1 MVDIS
6 KRYEEKIG
14 TLFRMVP
21 SFQKVGKAGYH
32 PGIGTMRMF
41 DDSLGNPHRKFK
53 TIHVAGTNGKGS
65 VSSMLASVLMGMG
78 YRVGLYTSP
87 HLADFRERIKVNGE
101 MITHEAVLDF
111 LDRSEGFVAEN
122 DPSFFEI
129 TTAMAFDY
137 FAACGVDY
145 AVVECGLGGRLDST
159 NIVTPV
165 LSVITSIGLDH
176 TDILGD
182 TEEKI
187 AFEKGGI
194 IKAGVPV
201 VAGQVT
207 DSVAE
212 VLGGIAEER
221 GAMLY
226 MMGAE
231 IENNPSHLTMGPSL
245 CGQRGS
251 TVFSSQPPS
260 DDSQPTSHSDHI
272 GHENAAFCSQT
283 SLLGHIGHENA
294 AFCAQTSLQTH
305 IGHENANF
313 CAQPPLLDHIG
324 HENAAFCA
332 QTSLQTHIGHENAAF
347 CAHFPD
353 SVLEDILSKMD
364 LKGDYQRSNLKTVLK
379 CLEVLSMCG
388 LTAEPDQVADSICHA
403 AERTGFRGRWEVL
416 SQKPYVVCDIAH
428 NPHGIRPV
436 MEQLKRVFQEALS
449 VMGDNLSGNG
459 ASPRLFLVFGV
470 MGDKDLESISDYLPR
485 EAYYF
490 YTAADSPRA
499 MNPNKLF
506 QWMSDHGFKGE
517 VTRDVVSAVHD
528 CLVQASEND
537 IIYIGGSSYVVAEA
551 IKLF

>member
-1 MVDIS
+1 MEAVS
-6 KRYEEKIG
+6 KRYEEKIDA
-14 TLFRMVP
+14 LFKMVP
-21 SFQKVGKAGYH
+21 SFQKVGKKGYH
-32 PGIGTMRMF
+32 PGIETMDAF
-41 DDSLGNPHRKFK
+41 DHFLWHPHRDFRI
-53 TIHVAGTNGKGS
+53 IHVAGTNGKGS

-78 YRVGLYTSP
+78 HRVGLYTSP
-87 HLADFRERIKVNGE
+87 HLVDFRERIKVNGE
-101 MITHEAVLDF
+101 MITQEAVLDF
-111 LDRSEGFVAEN
+111 LERTEGFVAEN

-137 FAACGVDY
+137 FACCEVDY

-187 AFEKGGI
+187 AYEKGGI
-194 IKAGVPV
+194 IKPGVPV
-201 VAGQVT
+201 VVGAVSEAVQK
-207 DSVAE
+207 
-212 VLGGIAEER
+212 VLSDIAQER

-226 MMGAE
+226 LMGAE
-231 IENNPSHLTMGPSL
+231 IENNPSHTCGAGCSLITPTGCSRNAHDL

-251 TVFSSQPPS
+251 TVFSSLPPS
-260 DDSQPTSHSDHI
+260 EDSQSTSHSDHI
-272 GHENAAFCSQT
+272 GHENAT
-283 SLLGHIGHENA
+283 
-294 AFCAQTSLQTH
+294 FCAQTSH
-305 IGHENANF
+305 S
-313 CAQPPLLDHIG
+313 DHIG
-324 HENAAFCA
+324 HENATFCA
-332 QTSLQTHIGHENAAF
+332 QTSHSDHIGHENATF

-416 SQKPYVVCDIAH
+416 SQKPFVVCDIAH
-428 NPHGIRPV
+428 NPHGIIPV
-436 MEQLKRVFQEALS
+436 MEQLKRVYQDAVEGT
-449 VMGDNLSGNG
+449 GDTPKLYM
-459 ASPRLFLVFGV
+459 VFGV
-470 MGDKDLESISDYLPR
+470 MGDKDLESISDYLPH

-499 MNPNKLF
+499 MDPAKLSE
-506 QWMSDHGFKGE
+506 WMSGHDFRGE
-517 VTRDVVSAVHD
+517 VISGVEAAVKS
-528 CLVQASEND
+528 CLSQASERD
-537 IIYIGGSSYVVAEA
+537 IVYVGGSSYVVAEA
-551 IKLF
+551 LKLF

>member
-1 MVDIS
+1 MEAVS
-6 KRYEEKIG
+6 KRYEEKIDA
-14 TLFRMVP
+14 LFKMVP
-21 SFQKVGKAGYH
+21 SFQKVGKKGYH
-32 PGIGTMRMF
+32 PGIETMEAF
-41 DDSLGNPHRKFK
+41 DHFLWHPHRDFRI
-53 TIHVAGTNGKGS
+53 IHVAGTNGKGS

-78 YRVGLYTSP
+78 HRVGLYTSP
-87 HLADFRERIKVNGE
+87 HLVDFRERIKVNGE
-101 MITHEAVLDF
+101 MITQEAVLDF
-111 LDRSEGFVAEN
+111 LERTEGFVAEN

-137 FAACGVDY
+137 FAGCEVDY

-187 AFEKGGI
+187 AYEKGGI
-194 IKAGVPV
+194 IKPGVPV

-226 MMGAE
+226 LMGAE
-231 IENNPSHLTMGPSL
+231 KRKPCYPSGRRGRGPSSDGRDCFRSL
-245 CGQRGS
+245 
-251 TVFSSQPPS
+251 PPS
-260 DDSQPTSHSDHI
+260 EDSQPTSLSDRN
-272 GHENAAFCSQT
+272 GHENPT
-283 SLLGHIGHENA
+283 
-294 AFCAQTSLQTH
+294 
-305 IGHENANF
+305 
-313 CAQPPLLDHIG
+313 
-324 HENAAFCA
+324 FCA

-364 LKGDYQRSNLKTVLK
+364 LKGDYQGENLLTVMQAVRVLFPEISDSD
-379 CLEVLSMCG
+379 LEIVM
-388 LTAEPDQVADSICHA
+388 DSIFHA
-403 AERTGFRGRWEVL
+403 AKRTGFRGRWEVL
-416 SQKPYVVCDIAH
+416 SEKPFVVCDIAH

-436 MEQLKRVFQEALS
+436 MEQLKRVYQVAVEGT
-449 VMGDNLSGNG
+449 GDTPKLYM
-459 ASPRLFLVFGV
+459 VFGV
-470 MGDKDLESISDYLPR
+470 MGDKDLESISDYLPH

-499 MNPNKLF
+499 MDPAKLSE
-506 QWMSDHGFKGE
+506 WMSGHDFRGE
-517 VTRDVVSAVHD
+517 VISGVESAVKS
-528 CLVQASEND
+528 CLSQASERD
-537 IIYIGGSSYVVAEA
+537 IVYVGGSSYVVAEA
-551 IKLF
+551 LKLF

>member
-1 MVDIS
+1 
-6 KRYEEKIG
+6 
-14 TLFRMVP
+14 
-21 SFQKVGKAGYH
+21 
-32 PGIGTMRMF
+32 
-41 DDSLGNPHRKFK
+41 
-53 TIHVAGTNGKGS
+53 
-65 VSSMLASVLMGMG
+65 MLASVLMGMG
-78 YRVGLYTSP
+78 HRVGLYTSP
-87 HLADFRERIKVNGE
+87 HLVDFRERIKVNGE
-101 MITHEAVLDF
+101 MITQEAVLDF
-111 LDRSEGFVAEN
+111 LERIEGFVAEN

-137 FAACGVDY
+137 FAGCEVDY

-187 AFEKGGI
+187 AYEKGGI
-194 IKAGVPV
+194 IKPGVPV
-201 VAGQVT
+201 VVGAVSEAVQK
-207 DSVAE
+207 
-212 VLGGIAEER
+212 VLSDIAQER

-226 MMGAE
+226 LMGTE

-251 TVFSSQPPS
+251 TVFSSLPPS
-260 DDSQPTSHSDHI
+260 EDSQPTSLSEHIGHEIAAFCAQTPVQTHI
-272 GHENAAFCSQT
+272 GHENAAFCAQT
-283 SLLGHIGHENA
+283 SHSNHIGHENA

-305 IGHENANF
+305 IGHENA
-313 CAQPPLLDHIG
+313 
-324 HENAAFCA
+324 
-332 QTSLQTHIGHENAAF
+332 TF
-347 CAHFPD
+347 CAHFLD

-388 LTAEPDQVADSICHA
+388 LTAEPDKVADSICHA

-436 MEQLKRVFQEALS
+436 MEQLKRVFQKALS

-499 MNPNKLF
+499 MNPNKLS

-517 VTRDVVSAVHD
+517 VTRDVVSAVQD
-528 CLVQASEND
+528 CLAQASEND

-551 IKLF
+551 LKLF

>member
-1 MVDIS
+1 MDAFL

-14 TLFRMVP
+14 ALFRMVP
-21 SFQKVGKAGYH
+21 SFQKVGKKGYH
-32 PGIGTMRMF
+32 PGIETMEAF
-41 DDSLGNPHRKFK
+41 DHFLWHPHRDFRI
-53 TIHVAGTNGKGS
+53 IHVAGTNGKGS

-78 YRVGLYTSP
+78 HRVGLYTSP
-87 HLADFRERIKVNGE
+87 HLVDFRERIKVNGE
-101 MITHEAVLDF
+101 MITQEAVLDF
-111 LDRSEGFVAEN
+111 LERTEGFVAEN

-137 FAACGVDY
+137 FAGCEVDY

-176 TDILGD
+176 TDILCD

-187 AFEKGGI
+187 AYEKGGI
-194 IKAGVPV
+194 IKPGVPV
-201 VAGQVT
+201 VVGAVSEAVQK
-207 DSVAE
+207 
-212 VLGGIAEER
+212 VLSDIAQER

-226 MMGAE
+226 LMGAE
-231 IENNPSHLTMGPSL
+231 IENNPSHTCGAGCSLITPTGCSRNAHDL

-260 DDSQPTSHSDHI
+260 EDSHPTSHSDHI
-272 GHENAAFCSQT
+272 GHENAAFC
-283 SLLGHIGHENA
+283 
-294 AFCAQTSLQTH
+294 AQTSLS
-305 IGHENANF
+305 
-313 CAQPPLLDHIG
+313 DHIG

-332 QTSLQTHIGHENAAF
+332 QNSLSDHIGHENATF

-403 AERTGFRGRWEVL
+403 AELTGFRGRWEVL
-416 SQKPYVVCDIAH
+416 SKKPFVVCDIAH

-449 VMGDNLSGNG
+449 VMRDNLSGNG

-499 MNPNKLF
+499 MNPDKLS

-517 VTRDVVSAVHD
+517 VTRDVVSAVQD
-528 CLVQASEND
+528 CLAQASEND
-537 IIYIGGSSYVVAEA
+537 VIYIGGSSYVVAEA